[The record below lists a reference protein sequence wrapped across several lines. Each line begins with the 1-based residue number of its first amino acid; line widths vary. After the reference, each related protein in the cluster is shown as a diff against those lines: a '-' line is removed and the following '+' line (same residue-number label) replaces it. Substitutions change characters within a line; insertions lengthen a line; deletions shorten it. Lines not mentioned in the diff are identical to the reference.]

1 MKVILDR
8 ERLRRRATASH
19 AASLGGMLTMLGSV
33 ALALFAPRWVS
44 LASLLLV
51 LGFAIATTGIYFAN
65 RWVRKPRPE
74 DVLDQA
80 LKGLDDRHR
89 LYHYYLPHGPSHLLL
104 GPTGVVVL
112 ETRSGDGYFELREG
126 RWRQKITL
134 GKALRFFV
142 EEPLGDPIA
151 EARQRVEQV
160 EAALAA
166 RVEGGAQVP
175 VTPVVVFT
183 HPAAVLQAKGASL
196 PVCQPKQLRGQ
207 LPKNRQPLP
216 APVLDG
222 VRAFLDAGGPL

>member
-33 ALALFAPRWVS
+33 ALALFAQQWVT
-44 LASLLLV
+44 LASLLLF
-51 LGFAIATTGIYFAN
+51 LGFAVATTGIYFAN

-89 LYHYYLPHGPSHLLL
+89 LYHYLPHAPAHLLL
-104 GPTGVVVL
+104 SPTGVVVL

-126 RWRQKITL
+126 RWRQKITM

-142 EEPLGDPIA
+142 EEPLGDPIG

-175 VTPVVVFT
+175 VSSIVVFT
-183 HPAAVLQAKGASL
+183 HPAAVLNAKGASL
-196 PVCQPKQLRGQ
+196 PVCQPKQLRGL
-207 LPKNRQPLP
+207 LPKNRQALP
-216 APVLDG
+216 TPVLDG